1 MIILGRQKDF
11 CYRYGWERG
20 GGLGRVN
27 VIRSRVG
34 PTVAGMLS
42 DYPSLPYLCCW
53 AHTLVPQAIWC
64 LRCYGYLLTA
74 EEIVALLFRNHHST
88 YLPIPQLV

>member
-42 DYPSLPYLCCW
+42 DCPLPPIFVLLGS
-53 AHTLVPQAIWC
+53 HTGSSSYMVP
-64 LRCYGYLLTA
+64 
-74 EEIVALLFRNHHST
+74 ALLW
-88 YLPIPQLV
+88 LPPDS